1 MDSPLPSSSSPREGL
16 GRLGVKLFRYRNL
29 VLRHWWIL
37 ALTIGIGLA
46 YQAWVVSQK
55 PRAFQSSSQIMIKDE
70 LTGGPTDIIKVQSV
84 DNFVGTNMTVMK
96 SAGVMETARKK
107 VALEESGLTGT
118 VPDIAVSMI
127 PKTQI
132 FVVTGT
138 GPDAEYT
145 RVFVDKLVKAFVEH
159 RLGEHE
165 GIQDDMTKG
174 LEEKVNKKK
183 AELAAAEAKLR
194 EFTTVNKMPF
204 WASQYLTA
212 LKSLSQYKNQQ
223 VNLQTE
229 LTRMT
234 TIAPDQLLLIP
245 PTPVPAS
252 PAAGASGEEQPALI
266 DSSSL
271 SLTNELYTLYLQ
283 KSRELSAAQSAFEE
297 KSKIWKP
304 KHPRLM
310 MLQEEVGRIER
321 AIEVVKKQNRE
332 SIAQRIEAY
341 RSQLQNLEETIKV
354 WDQKVVD
361 ASQKNDEFQALD
373 GEKNRIS
380 KELERLQGNTQMVK
394 GSLVSDVFTIIQKA
408 TAPVLVG
415 KQTGRHLAMGL
426 VGGFFI
432 GFLILALM
440 DRADDRMTSSSEIL
454 DQFSEPI
461 LGQIPNVADS
471 RGVAGLPLLQPDDE
485 RYTYAEAFRS
495 LRSSLIFMPNQTEL
509 RTILITSAIPN
520 EGKSTIASNLAITM
534 AAAGANVVLVDAD
547 LRRGDIAS
555 LFDIDGRTGLSNVL
569 RGEVT
574 WEDATQS
581 CKYPNLAIIPRGP
594 VTNQSSELLLLPSI
608 HTLLDGL
615 RENFDLI
622 VFNTAPILA
631 TDDTPSLS
639 PNFDGT
645 LMVMRAQF
653 TSARLTQNSLNA
665 LYQRQVNVLGLVLNC
680 VDTEMPDY
688 YYYRYPKYY
697 AAQ

>member
-1 MDSPLPSSSSPREGL
+1 MESPLPSSSSPREGL
-16 GRLGVKLFRYRNL
+16 GRLGVKLYRYRNL
-29 VLRHWWIL
+29 MLRQWWIL

-46 YQAWVVSQK
+46 YQGWILSQK
-55 PRAFQSSSQIMIKDE
+55 QPTFESSSQIIIKEE
-70 LTGGPTDIIKVQSV
+70 LTGGTDSIIRINGAE
-84 DNFVGTNMTVMK
+84 NFVGTAMSIIK
-96 SAGVMETARKK
+96 SAPVTEKARAG
-107 VALEESGLTGT
+107 VALRHPELAGST
-118 VPDIAVSMI
+118 PDIAVSVI
-127 PKTQI
+127 PRTQI
-132 FVVTGT
+132 FVITGT
-138 GPDAEYT
+138 GSNAEYT
-145 RVFVDKLVKAFVEH
+145 RQYVDELVVAFMEYRRDIRSGYKSGINSGLDEQIIKMKAAY
-159 RLGEHE
+159 
-165 GIQDDMTKG
+165 D
-174 LEEKVNKKK
+174 
-183 AELAAAEAKLR
+183 AAEAKLR
-194 EFTTVNKMPF
+194 AYTTANKMPF
-204 WASQYLTA
+204 WED
-212 LKSLSQYKNQQ
+212 QYKTAPKFLSD
-223 VNLQTE
+223 LQNRYASIKTE
-229 LTRMT
+229 LTRLT
-234 TIAPDQLLLIP
+234 TLAPDQLLAMP
-245 PTPVPAS
+245 PMPTGPGNSTGTVGDTGAENPTLS
-252 PAAGASGEEQPALI
+252 AGA
-266 DSSSL
+266 
-271 SLTNELYTLYLQ
+271 ELYTLYLQ
-283 KSRELSAAQSAFEE
+283 RTRDLSAAQSAVEE

-304 KHPRLM
+304 KHPKFM
-310 MLQEEVGRIER
+310 ALQDQVASIQR
-321 AIEVVKKQNRE
+321 AIEVVKRQNRE
-332 SIAQRIEAY
+332 SIAQRIDAY
-341 RSQLQNLEETIKV
+341 KNELLSLDSSIKV
-354 WDQKVVD
+354 WEQKVQD
-361 ASQKNDEFQALD
+361 ASEKNVEFQALTT
-373 GEKNRIS
+373 EKTRLAQ
-380 KELERLQGNTQMVK
+380 ELLRLQNILNAMIATPNP
-394 GSLVSDVFTIIQKA
+394 DVFDIVQKA
-408 TAPVLVG
+408 TPAVPVS
-415 KQTGRHLAMGL
+415 KQTMRHLAMGAISGL
-426 VGGFFI
+426 FI
-432 GFLILALM
+432 GFLILALL

-461 LGQIPNVADS
+461 LGQIPNVAES
-471 RGVAGLPLLQPDDE
+471 RGAGGLPLLQPDDE

-495 LRSSLIFMPNQTEL
+495 LRSSLIFMPNQAEL

-555 LFDIDGRTGLSNVL
+555 LFDIDGRTGLSNIL

-574 WEDATQS
+574 WEDAAQR

-615 RENFDLI
+615 KENFDLV